1 MTTPTGQLAP
11 RMKNVGLSPTMK
23 GTIEAEKLKRAGV
36 DVVDLGAGEPDFP
49 TPAHITAA
57 AHAALDSQFTKYTAN
72 PGIADL
78 RAAVAARYNDD
89 YGTSFAG
96 DEVIVAAGGKQAL
109 YHAAM
114 ALFGPG
120 DEVLTHA
127 PGWPTIYEQIK
138 LAGAT
143 PAIVRTRPENGFALT
158 ADVVLAGLTPNTR
171 GVILNS
177 PGNPTGAL
185 LAESEARTL
194 AAELSRRGVWL
205 VIDLCYEQLIYD
217 NVPHNLPKIFAD
229 AMRDRLVIAG
239 SASKSYAM
247 TGWRCG
253 WLVAPKAVISAAN
266 ALQSHESSN
275 VNSITQKA
283 AIAALTGSQQCV
295 KDMLVEY
302 QKRRDQLMKWLA
314 EEPRI
319 RFVTPRGAFYLFP
332 DISDFL
338 SPDGLRTSI
347 DFADTFLQEEHV
359 VVTAGEAFDAPGY
372 LRVSYATSME
382 RLREGV
388 TRLIR
393 FARNAAPAHARA

>member
-143 PAIVRTRPENGFALT
+143 PTIVRTRPENGFALT

-171 GVILNS
+171 GVIFICFCTLT
-177 PGNPTGAL
+177 PG
-185 LAESEARTL
+185 SARTPCSKSKK
-194 AAELSRRGVWL
+194 LSTDRVWL
-205 VIDLCYEQLIYD
+205 E
-217 NVPHNLPKIFAD
+217 A
-229 AMRDRLVIAG
+229 
-239 SASKSYAM
+239 
-247 TGWRCG
+247 
-253 WLVAPKAVISAAN
+253 
-266 ALQSHESSN
+266 
-275 VNSITQKA
+275 
-283 AIAALTGSQQCV
+283 
-295 KDMLVEY
+295 
-302 QKRRDQLMKWLA
+302 
-314 EEPRI
+314 
-319 RFVTPRGAFYLFP
+319 
-332 DISDFL
+332 
-338 SPDGLRTSI
+338 GLRDGS
-347 DFADTFLQEEHV
+347 
-359 VVTAGEAFDAPGY
+359 
-372 LRVSYATSME
+372 R
-382 RLREGV
+382 
-388 TRLIR
+388 
-393 FARNAAPAHARA
+393 ARRPFCM

>member
-1 MTTPTGQLAP
+1 
-11 RMKNVGLSPTMK
+11 
-23 GTIEAEKLKRAGV
+23 
-36 DVVDLGAGEPDFP
+36 
-49 TPAHITAA
+49 
-57 AHAALDSQFTKYTAN
+57 
-72 PGIADL
+72 
-78 RAAVAARYNDD
+78 VAARYNDD
-89 YGTSFAG
+89 YGMSFAG

-295 KDMLVEY
+295 KDMLLEY

-393 FARNAAPAHARA
+393 FARKAAPAHARA